1 VASMIDRSDLVY
13 CDSWDARTRAAA
25 GPLTPEAARQR
36 ERAGGRYAVVVL
48 DHGRPTALVE
58 MSSGC
63 GTCTVWG
70 FDNELRRAVRYE
82 LHRVGTTELAP
93 SQRVQWHYP
102 DRQRPEFDHATTR
115 HTRRY
120 SPDGLVHD
128 IEEPAGHTGGSR
140 HRFGRVE
147 QWPVRYPLPRCGD
160 AAALV
165 HLADALA
172 HPPAVSVDQPQCAGI
187 TLSPLVATPWR
198 PPAPSEPEW
207 LARMFDHGARLR
219 LSDHREV
226 TVEVGRAGQLRLPT
240 GRLVAADAHAL
251 AAGVPFTVGTAPG
264 RYPVSFSRLRRRDRP
279 APATVAAVR
288 VEIQPGPVRSWELAL
303 RPYRDP
309 CTLGSWQFFGFE
321 VATGTACL
329 ADAAA
334 RNAPPGTMGDRTR
347 SAVPPGQVVEWC
359 GAGRPANVLAF
370 PAAQGAYPTWL
381 GRTSQGEVACY
392 VADLLRAPDAKVRHG

>member
-1 VASMIDRSDLVY
+1 VATRIDRRDLVY
-13 CDSWDARTRAAA
+13 CDGWDPWSRRAT

-36 ERAGGRYAVVVL
+36 EHAGGRYAVVVL
-48 DHGRPTALVE
+48 DRGRPTALVE
-58 MSSGC
+58 MPSGC

-70 FDNELRRAVRYE
+70 FDEQLRRAIRYELRRVGSAE
-82 LHRVGTTELAP
+82 LTP
-93 SQRVQWHYP
+93 FQRVQWHYP
-102 DRQRPEFDHATTR
+102 DRQRPEFDHATAR

-128 IEEPAGHTGGSR
+128 IEEPAGHAGGSR
-140 HRFGRVE
+140 HRFGRV
-147 QWPVRYPLPRCGD
+147 QHWPVRYPLPRSGD
-160 AAALV
+160 AGALA

-172 HPPAVSVDQPQCAGI
+172 RPPVVSVDQPRRAGI
-187 TLSPLVATPWR
+187 TLSALVATPWR

-207 LARMFDHGARLR
+207 LAWMFDHGARLR
-219 LSDHREV
+219 LPDHSEV

-240 GRLVAADAHAL
+240 GRLVAADAYAL
-251 AAGVPFTVGTAPG
+251 AAGVPFTVHTAPG

-279 APATVAAVR
+279 APSTVAAVR
-288 VEIQPGPVRSWELAL
+288 VEIRPGPVRSWELAL
-303 RPYRDP
+303 RPYPDP
-309 CTLGSWQFFGFE
+309 CALGSWQFFGFE

-334 RNAPPGTMGDRTR
+334 CGAPPDTIGARARTP
-347 SAVPPGQVVEWC
+347 VPPGQVVEWS
-359 GAGRPANVLAF
+359 GAGQLANVMAF

-392 VADLLRAPDAKVRHG
+392 VADLLRAPDAKVRRG